1 MDMETSS
8 ESESEDGQ
16 ITKQDLEEEMYGAK
30 TSKKKTADEDQIPA
44 TLEDLNKCRITRDML
59 SKWCMS
65 PWFEEYVKGLCLSQ
79 NHQGIDN
86 VRD

>member
-8 ESESEDGQ
+8 ESEGGQ
-16 ITKQDLEEEMYGAK
+16 ITKQDLEEEMYG
-30 TSKKKTADEDQIPA
+30 TKKKTTDEDQTPA

-79 NHQGIDN
+79 NH
-86 VRD
+86 